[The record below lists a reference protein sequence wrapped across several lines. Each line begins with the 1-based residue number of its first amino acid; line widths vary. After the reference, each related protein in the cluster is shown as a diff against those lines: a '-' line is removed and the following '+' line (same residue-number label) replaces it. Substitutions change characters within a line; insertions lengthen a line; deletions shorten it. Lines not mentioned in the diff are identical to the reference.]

1 MKLQANKELR
11 DKRIAVCGKCEM
23 SEYSKNIGLTCGK
36 FLKPTYDKQGNKLT
50 CGCKLSWKTAVFSQS
65 CPQKKW

>member
-50 CGCKLSWKTAVFSQS
+50 CGCILRAKTLLPRER
-65 CPQKKW
+65 CPQNKW